1 MQEEYSIA
9 LVDVLS
15 EITGMQV
22 VMMEDT
28 YVYLSD
34 SKIIPAKT
42 VNEAI
47 KKQAEKKIFQENTKK
62 IAEAKKYLQDTD
74 YKVLPDYDQ
83 DSTEVK
89 VKRQEA
95 REFIRANEGD
105 N

>member
-74 YKVLPDYDQ
+74 YKVLPDYDGNK
-83 DSTEVK
+83 EGIL
-89 VKRQEA
+89 EA
-95 REFIRANEGD
+95 RAEARALIRGLEG
-105 N
+105 